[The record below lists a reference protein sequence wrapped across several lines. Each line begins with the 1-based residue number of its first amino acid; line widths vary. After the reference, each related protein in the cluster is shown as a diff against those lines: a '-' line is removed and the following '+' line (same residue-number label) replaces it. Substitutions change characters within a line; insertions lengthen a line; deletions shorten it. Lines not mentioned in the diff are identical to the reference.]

1 MRFATCVSSPAALL
15 DAHMMT
21 HTPADVRVR
30 CVCTGHSSSSS
41 HLSRQLSAV
50 FHRIQ
55 AAADAR
61 RGGSDEEA
69 LEKASS
75 AHTTVSPRSRV
86 PLMRCWSATVAA
98 MDRTRLLPAC
108 GGCPQHQCRGC
119 GRLWRPGMTVACG
132 FHEPLLCGSPRLAEN
147 RVSLRHAF
155 NDHPVQPQM
164 GNSKNLRMFAY
175 QNTTVL

>member
-1 MRFATCVSSPAALL
+1 M
-15 DAHMMT
+15 
-21 HTPADVRVR
+21 R
-30 CVCTGHSSSSS
+30 CVCTEHSSSSS
-41 HLSRQLSAV
+41 HLERQLSAA

-55 AAADAR
+55 AAVDAR

-119 GRLWRPGMTVACG
+119 GRLWRPGMSVACG
-132 FHEPLLCGSPRLAEN
+132 FHEPLLCGPPRLAEN
-147 RVSLRHAF
+147 RSESAIASANTMFGACFRGVTCCAADGQRPSPLRR
-155 NDHPVQPQM
+155 V
-164 GNSKNLRMFAY
+164 LRGALPPTHRRRTIELPTF
-175 QNTTVL
+175 